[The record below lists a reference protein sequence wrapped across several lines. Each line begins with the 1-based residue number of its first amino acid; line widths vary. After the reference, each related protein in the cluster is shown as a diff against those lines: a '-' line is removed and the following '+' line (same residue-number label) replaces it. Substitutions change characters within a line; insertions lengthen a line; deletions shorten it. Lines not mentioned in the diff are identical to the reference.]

1 MTRAND
7 DSLATFYE
15 RIGVF
20 TGSSITRAPRA
31 ADVERPVEIRNRA
44 AFQRIQNLQNTD
56 LEY

>member
-31 ADVERPVEIRNRA
+31 ADVEPVEIRNRA
-44 AFQRIQNLQNTD
+44 AFERIRNLQNTD
-56 LEY
+56 QEY